1 MAVQID
7 PGRSLSVFNLTPMI
21 DCVFLLLIFFLVAT
35 QLADEERELD
45 VKLPTA
51 SEAVPLVAKPKELFI
66 NIDREGRYV
75 VANRQVDARQLED
88 AIRQSSANNP
98 LRQALQIRA
107 DKRSPLEAS
116 VLVFNLCKKYG
127 IRDYAIT
134 TDNQ

>member
-51 SEAVPLVAKPKELFI
+51 SEAMPLVARPKELFI

-75 VANRQVDARQLED
+75 VSNQQIDARQLEET
-88 AIRQSSANNP
+88 IRQSTVNNP
-98 LRQALQIRA
+98 MRQAVQIRA

-116 VLVFNLCKKYG
+116 VLVFNLCKKHG